1 MRTLIQYSFLVAFGV
16 LSILAIM
23 TSEALA
29 KGQHP
34 TDLIAA
40 DLGVSEQVFVT
51 CFADVQP
58 DPSKSPSGARQRM
71 NKDVLLPCLQAANA
85 NVSNDL
91 LDEVMDCYRPEG
103 PINR

>member
-1 MRTLIQYSFLVAFGV
+1 MTFLNVYRLFLKV
-16 LSILAIM
+16 LVML
-23 TSEALA
+23 
-29 KGQHP
+29 
-34 TDLIAA
+34 
-40 DLGVSEQVFVT
+40 VSEQVFVT